1 LIIGIVDIG
10 SNTVRLNVYSIK
22 KNKICLMFSKKVQ
35 AGLINYK
42 KKKILTE
49 DGIKILTDTIKDFL
63 KILKFLNIS
72 NYHFFATA
80 SLRNIKNKEVVLKQV
95 KDKVGVQIE
104 IISGEEEAELSF
116 NGAISNINTKNGILI
131 DVGGGSTEIVIF
143 KNNTPIYKTSLPIGS
158 LSLFNTYVD
167 HMLPTA
173 EEAKSIR
180 EEVINQLNKDP
191 IKQETMSNMVCI
203 GGTIRAINKLLI
215 MEKLHD
221 ESKDIIPSVLLKKLE
236 IQLENN
242 NKETYMKILK
252 VKASRIHTLVPGLI
266 IIDTICDYFNVQN
279 VQVSPYGVREG
290 YVHTKILKE
299 ENHGKK

>member
-1 LIIGIVDIG
+1 
-10 SNTVRLNVYSIK
+10 
-22 KNKICLMFSKKVQ
+22 MFSKKVQ